1 MCDTIL
7 INGVLE
13 RFCNVFLANDL
24 CKGLRSIGA
33 VKGHGCRLQVIDYE
47 WNLHKGCAAVIL
59 VYMNYFAPLAV
70 IFTIF
75 LTACTSTTGISGESL
90 KGPHPDTNPSAA
102 VIVHEF
108 ADFQCPACRAAHSQI
123 MQPLLEKYGLRIRY
137 EFKHFP
143 LRSIHR
149 YALIAAEGSECAAD
163 QNQQKF
169 WEFVDIA
176 FLNQPEMNR
185 EKISAWAEELELN
198 MDHFERCM
206 KSHIK
211 KDVILEDYAEGQDA
225 GVKGTPTFF
234 VNGQQVESTLKAITT
249 AIDKGLS
256 SVQQKL

>member
-1 MCDTIL
+1 MCKGRVTVIL
-7 INGVLE
+7 I
-13 RFCNVFLANDL
+13 
-24 CKGLRSIGA
+24 
-33 VKGHGCRLQVIDYE
+33 
-47 WNLHKGCAAVIL
+47 
-59 VYMNYFAPLAV
+59 YMNYFASLIV

-90 KGPHPDTNPSAA
+90 KGPHPDTNPAAA

-108 ADFQCPACRAAHSQI
+108 ADLQCPACRAAHSQI

-176 FLNQPEMNR
+176 YLNQPEMNR
-185 EKISAWAEELELN
+185 EEISAWAKELGLD

-234 VNGQQVESTLKAITT
+234 VNGQQVESTLEAITA

-256 SVQQKL
+256 NVQQKL